1 MGGRMDV
8 LIVYERKQRELE
20 NAILMQIELESRG
33 YSCNVVQFYE
43 ASKFN
48 LLNINPPKVIL
59 TPHLYNTKS
68 VYRNFA
74 RFGHAQYLVNLQY
87 EQVLSKKWEALGA
100 HTPKGHAQDF
110 FHICWGDEV
119 VSRLIEGGVPDYNI
133 KVIAPLHLDLL
144 RSEYRPCKSKLRD
157 DLARNYG
164 LESTRKWVLFLS
176 SFTYADIELN
186 RLKMN
191 EAAAG
196 TDLSDFPEIHTKS
209 RDELLRWFSGVLE
222 KDTES
227 LFIYRPHP
235 DELNLVNVLKLEN
248 NFPNFRVIRER
259 AVKDWIQVSDNI
271 YTWYSTSVVESH
283 FLDKPYSILR
293 PYSLPASFDSVLLKY
308 GDFITSYS
316 QFESDYFLL
325 DEQRSFAISDEHIK
339 KYYKVDE
346 VSPSFKKMGDFVE
359 SLLINEDTSKFYFDI
374 KLYLVAKLKSLII
387 YPVFM
392 FNKLKSGA
400 PILNQKRGNGLFS
413 QISKEI
419 VGQVASKQEKEKI
432 ENRLKAQIRKC

>member
-1 MGGRMDV
+1 MDV

-33 YSCNVVQFYE
+33 YSCDIVQFYE

-48 LLNINPPKVIL
+48 LLNINSPKVIL

-74 RFGHAQYLVNLQY
+74 RFGHAKYLVNLQY
-87 EQVLSKKWEALGA
+87 EQVLSKKWEVLGA
-100 HTPKGHAQDF
+100 HTPKGSAQDF

-119 VSRLIEGGVPDYNI
+119 VNRLIEGGIPDYNI

-209 RDELLRWFSGVLE
+209 RDELLRWFSSVLE

-293 PYSLPASFDSVLLKY
+293 PYPLPDSFDSVLLKY

-325 DEQRSFAISDEHIK
+325 DEQRSFAISDQHIK

-359 SLLINEDTSKFYFDI
+359 SLLINEDASKFSFDI

-392 FNKLKSGA
+392 FNKLKNGT

-419 VGQVASKQEKEKI
+419 VGQVANKQEKGKI